1 MRQSRARRARNGDLV
16 ETLNKFSQYGSK
28 GRKSLDEAAVRES
41 IELCREIFRTT
52 LRDAGFD
59 KRKITALL
67 TKFVDAG
74 RRSAP
79 WRPTSGRVPGRPQDG
94 ADGNRIKRWLLP
106 SDHKFFASEID
117 ATLVEIRYMLQA
129 MSMGGFPSIRNKE
142 LLDSWSWLNNGRRVN
157 QGDYL
162 DPIQLIPIGFRDFF
176 ENPRQVTSGH
186 IYPLDRGGKHVP
198 DNTFLTLAISNNL
211 QGRNTVEELLNMMW
225 AIVYRHKSEGDWK
238 PPTAI

>member
-1 MRQSRARRARNGDLV
+1 MSKSRARRTRSDGLT
-16 ETLNKFSQYGSK
+16 ETISKFSLIGAK
-28 GRKSLDEAAVRES
+28 GRKRLDEDSVREA

-52 LRDAGFD
+52 LRDAGFEE
-59 KRKITALL
+59 RKITALL

-79 WRPTSGRVPGRPQDG
+79 WKPTSGRVPGRPQDG

-106 SDHKFFASEID
+106 SDHKFFATEVD

-129 MSMGGFPSIRNKE
+129 MSMAGFPSIAGKE
-142 LLDSWSWLNNGRRVN
+142 LLDSWSWLNNGHRVN

-162 DPIQLIPIGFRDFF
+162 DPIQLVPIGFRDVF

-211 QGRNTVEELLNMMW
+211 QGNNTVEELLNMMW
-225 AIVYRHKSEGDWK
+225 AIVNRHQSEGDWK
-238 PPTAI
+238 PPKPA